1 MHVFFFKFVLT
12 IITTSCCRH
21 NNISTISLHFAFFD
35 SFLFEQVLVEN
46 EMNQYKFITQAQG
59 MRTRI
64 AICCTIGDFSRMTS
78 NSISIC
84 NTEYLY
90 LIVGVSF
97 FTSSSRDCG
106 CIRTNTYESNR
117 TRVKKNVSPNNTFIA
132 VNTTVFVF
140 PPRIIN
146 HRNAKNIELNSPRY
160 MY

>member
-1 MHVFFFKFVLT
+1 MLFFSVLT

-46 EMNQYKFITQAQG
+46 EMNQYKFITQAHG

-90 LIVGVSF
+90 LIVGV
-97 FTSSSRDCG
+97 
-106 CIRTNTYESNR
+106 
-117 TRVKKNVSPNNTFIA
+117 
-132 VNTTVFVF
+132 
-140 PPRIIN
+140 
-146 HRNAKNIELNSPRY
+146 
-160 MY
+160 